1 MQERVSVLYFKIPEN
16 IKISDFNWCLNV
28 LDAEE
33 QVEFYSFLVEHKKLE
48 FLLGRLLVKSLFVQK
63 IKFVVNDIF
72 LKKNSFGKPYVNL
85 EFNKQQNP
93 MYFNLSH
100 TSQMIVCG
108 IAKEKYIG
116 IDVEKT
122 YRNYLDVMDVVFCE
136 REIKLVLD

>member
-63 IKFVVNDIF
+63 IKFVS
-72 LKKNSFGKPYVNL
+72 K
-85 EFNKQQNP
+85 
-93 MYFNLSH
+93 
-100 TSQMIVCG
+100 
-108 IAKEKYIG
+108 
-116 IDVEKT
+116 
-122 YRNYLDVMDVVFCE
+122 
-136 REIKLVLD
+136 